1 MCYNVD
7 TNKGREDEEM
17 RTEKILIYEYEDM
30 IALEEMS
37 PKEASDVL
45 EEAYGGYINSY
56 IFPKEYEEY
65 SVRDY
70 YNYKIQCAFNIAYRV
85 LEGRQNDK

>member
-1 MCYNVD
+1 
-7 TNKGREDEEM
+7 M

-30 IALEEMS
+30 VALEKMS

-45 EEAYGGYINSY
+45 EEAYSGYINSY

-65 SVRDY
+65 SVGI
-70 YNYKIQCAFNIAYRV
+70 KIGTII
-85 LEGRQNDK
+85 LSKLSL

>member
-1 MCYNVD
+1 MVYTID
-7 TNKGREDEEM
+7 TKEKERNKKM

-30 IALEEMS
+30 VALEKMS
-37 PKEASDVL
+37 PKEASDIL
-45 EEAYGGYINSY
+45 EEAYGGYINTY

-70 YNYKIQCAFNIAYRV
+70 YNYKIQCAFNTAYRI
-85 LEGRQNDK
+85 LDGRQNNE

>member
-1 MCYNVD
+1 
-7 TNKGREDEEM
+7 M

-30 IALEEMS
+30 IALEKMS

-45 EEAYGGYINSY
+45 EEAYSGYINSY

-70 YNYKIQCAFNIAYRV
+70 YNYKIQCAFNVAYRI
-85 LEGRQNDK
+85 LEGRQKDE